1 MGSSFR
7 LLGVL
12 RPVVGWSGGRG
23 LVLVL
28 RVLVHHRL
36 GVARTRCTSVRLM
49 GELVL
54 LVGRAVL
61 GLMRLGVWT
70 SHGRHCVKSAR
81 VRQQK
86 SWYLLDPGGI
96 WYI

>member
-36 GVARTRCTSVRLM
+36 GVARTRCTSVSLM

-54 LVGRAVL
+54 LVR
-61 GLMRLGVWT
+61 
-70 SHGRHCVKSAR
+70 
-81 VRQQK
+81 
-86 SWYLLDPGGI
+86 
-96 WYI
+96 